1 MDTKYEERGY
11 LTENFR
17 LFHLKDRPQMDFD
30 WHYHTFHKIIVFLAG
45 SGHYSIEGERYPLH
59 PGDMIFVS
67 RGCVHRP
74 EISDRE
80 DYERYILYI
89 SPEYLK
95 AVGGETNLET
105 CFDRTR
111 ERFRF
116 VARPKKKYAEILQLL
131 AELERIPKEDAF
143 GKELLAQS
151 VFLRFLIIVTRAV
164 EESGLHYVAA
174 TATDEKTV
182 AILQYLC
189 EHLTEQTSV
198 EDLSRR
204 FAVSKYHM
212 MRRFKEST
220 GSTIHSYLSSKRL
233 LLAREMIL
241 EGQSATTACYDCGFQ
256 DYSAFSRAYKKL
268 FGVSPRGK

>member
-17 LFHLKDRPQMDFD
+17 LFHLKDRPNMDFD

-45 SGHYSIEGERYPLH
+45 SGHYAIEGERYPLH
-59 PGDMIFVS
+59 PGDMIFVG

-74 EISDRE
+74 EITDKE

-95 AVGGETNLET
+95 SIGGETNLET

-111 ERFRF
+111 EQFRF
-116 VARPKKKYAEILQLL
+116 VARPKKKYGEILQLL
-131 AELERIPKEDAF
+131 TELEQRSGGEGF
-143 GKELLAQS
+143 GQALLMQS
-151 VFLRFLIIVTRAV
+151 VFLRFLITVTRAV
-164 EESGLHYVAA
+164 EESRLDYVAA

-182 AILQYLC
+182 AILQYLS
-189 EHLTEQTSV
+189 EHLAEQNSV
-198 EDLSRR
+198 EELSRR

-212 MRRFKEST
+212 MRRFKEAT
-220 GSTIHSYLSSKRL
+220 GTTIHSYLSSKRL
-233 LLAREMIL
+233 LLARELIL
-241 EGQSATTACYDCGFQ
+241 QGRSASAACYDCGFQ

-268 FGVSPRGK
+268 FGTSPRGK